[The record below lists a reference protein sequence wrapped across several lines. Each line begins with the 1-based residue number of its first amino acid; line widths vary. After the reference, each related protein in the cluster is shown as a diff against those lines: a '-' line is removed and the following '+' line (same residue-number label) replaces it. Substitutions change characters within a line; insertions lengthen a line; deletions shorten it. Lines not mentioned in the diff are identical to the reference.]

1 VGCNATALSL
11 LVSPARGQ
19 PRRNAIAVGAARR
32 IRMGEGFDPPA
43 GGLRARLEW
52 RGAFDDTRAMRELW
66 ELTASEGARLIRGRA
81 ISPEDLLKAC
91 LARIDATEARICAW
105 VHLDREAAL
114 RAARER
120 AHEAAEGRLV
130 GALHGVPVALKDIF
144 DASGLVTTAGAAA
157 FAHRRAAADATS
169 VARLRGQGAVI
180 LGKVS
185 TTAFAFLDPSPT
197 RNPWNPEHTPGGSS
211 SGPAAAVAA
220 RMVPLAL
227 GSQTVG
233 SVLRPAAYCGVV
245 GFKPTHGRISVAGI
259 VPLSASTDHV
269 GTFSRSVED
278 AALALGLMAGSDP
291 LDPQSGIWPIE
302 DYTRALADPAPPRL
316 GLLRELLGRA
326 TPEVAAHVNAVAQAV
341 AKAGAS
347 VSDVKLPPSFE
358 GLHEAGNTVVRA
370 EAAAWHRPLYE
381 RHAAEYPDKV
391 KDAIEQG
398 RRFSAMDYL
407 AAQMA
412 RRRFRTDIEPIA
424 ARYDALLSPVAP
436 GPAPKGLSST
446 GDPYF
451 CAPWSFAGLPAIALP
466 SGLAD
471 DRLPLGVQLTGG
483 VWAEARLLGAAAWC
497 ERVLGWAEVPP
508 I

>member
-1 VGCNATALSL
+1 
-11 LVSPARGQ
+11 
-19 PRRNAIAVGAARR
+19 
-32 IRMGEGFDPPA
+32 
-43 GGLRARLEW
+43 
-52 RGAFDDTRAMRELW
+52 MRELW
-66 ELTASEGARLIRGRA
+66 DLTATEAVRLIRGRA

-91 LARIDATEARICAW
+91 LARIAATEPVVRAW

-114 RAARER
+114 RAAGER

-130 GALHGVPVALKDIF
+130 GAVHGVPVALKDIF

-157 FAHRRAAADATS
+157 FAHRRAATDATS

-180 LGKVS
+180 LGKVM

-259 VPLSASTDHV
+259 VPLAASTDHV

-278 AALALGLMAGSDP
+278 AALAVGLMAGSDP
-291 LDPQSGIWPIE
+291 LDPQSSTWLVE

-316 GLLRELLGRA
+316 GLLRGLLGRA
-326 TPEVAAHVNAVAQAV
+326 TPEVAGHVESVAQAF
-341 AKAGAS
+341 AAAGAT
-347 VSDVKLPPSFE
+347 VSDVALPPSFE
-358 GLHEAGNTVVRA
+358 GLHEAGNTVVRS

-381 RHAAEYPDKV
+381 RHAAEYPEKMR
-391 KDAIEQG
+391 DAIEQG
-398 RRFSAMDYL
+398 RRFSAIDYL
-407 AAQMA
+407 AAQVA
-412 RRRFRTDIEPIA
+412 RRCFRDDIAPIA
-424 ARYDALLSPVAP
+424 TRYDALLSPVAP

-466 SGLAD
+466 SMLAAAG
-471 DRLPLGVQLTGG
+471 LPLGIQLIGG
-483 VWAEARLLGAAAWC
+483 LWAEARLLGAAAWC
-497 ERVLGWAEVPP
+497 ERLLAWAEAPRLS
-508 I
+508 